1 MGRISGQ
8 RYAPPSRKCIMFV
21 PALFNCFFP
30 SSPMSDGPIHVIKY
44 SNSIQEINW
53 LYSLFASVIP
63 GVSTRSLDR
72 TKLIVYTTDTLKAAF
87 ILPLKQHC
95 TSHTNCPNPLCQN
108 CKKNSQSR
116 NASSSH
122 ARMCLVCRIWQRQRG
137 KILQL
142 LGCLPFA
149 CLDRMNVG
157 KDTPHFLIIE
167 TKVTGQRNLV
177 LHDSSIQV
185 SVYCH
190 QGFDATIFHYAYADL
205 CVSGKHSPRR
215 DNLGEITFQVFY
227 VPV

>member
-1 MGRISGQ
+1 M
-8 RYAPPSRKCIMFV
+8 
-21 PALFNCFFP
+21 
-30 SSPMSDGPIHVIKY
+30 
-44 SNSIQEINW
+44 
-53 LYSLFASVIP
+53 
-63 GVSTRSLDR
+63 
-72 TKLIVYTTDTLKAAF
+72 DTLKAAF
-87 ILPLKQHC
+87 ILPSKQHC
-95 TSHTNCPNPLCQN
+95 TSHTNCQHCTSHTNCPHPLCQN

-122 ARMCLVCRIWQRQRG
+122 ARMCIVCRIWQRQRG

-142 LGCLPFA
+142 LGCLPLA
-149 CLDRMNVG
+149 CLDGMNVG
-157 KDTPHFLIIE
+157 KDTTHFLILE

-190 QGFDATIFHYAYADL
+190 QGFDVTFFHYAYADL
-205 CVSGKHSPRR
+205 CVTGKHSPRRR